1 MSHVPTIKLLGL
13 ALAGVVIAAWIV
25 PSAANADPQLAQ
37 SAAEG
42 DAARAAKEIELGEE
56 KVRQD
61 DKQDARDT
69 KARAQEGLRLE
80 GENERKGRAGEAAQ
94 RRTQRRSRLRSII
107 DR

>member
-1 MSHVPTIKLLGL
+1 MSHVPTVKLLGL
-13 ALAGVVIAAWIV
+13 ALAGVVIAAWV
-25 PSAANADPQLAQ
+25 MPGAANAGPQLAQ
-37 SAAEG
+37 AAAEG

-61 DKQDARDT
+61 EKRVSRNA

-80 GENERKGRAGEAAQ
+80 GEIERKGRAGEATQ
-94 RRTQRRSRLRSII
+94 RRAQRRSRFRSVI